1 MAAENRLAVALDY
14 SSEQQAL
21 ELFERLRGLVGV
33 FKVGS
38 ELFVAAGPPIV
49 RGLVERGASVFLDL
63 KFHDIPRTAA
73 ASAREAARL
82 GVFLLNVHASGGEE
96 MMRAAAH
103 SAREVRPE
111 VKVLGV
117 TVLTSLPAGAEEVLR
132 LAESARRAGLDG
144 VVAAP
149 AEVKILRR
157 NLGRDF
163 ILLTPGIR
171 PLWVAEG
178 SGREQADDQKRVA
191 TPAEA
196 ISAGADFIV
205 VGRPITAAADPAAAA
220 ARVVEE
226 IREALPSLW

>member
-21 ELFERLRGLVGV
+21 ELFERLRGLVGI

-38 ELFVAAGPPIV
+38 ELFVAAGPPVV
-49 RGLVERGASVFLDL
+49 RGLVERGAQIFLDL

-73 ASAREAARL
+73 ASAREASRL
-82 GVFLLNVHASGGEE
+82 GVFMLNVHASGGEE
-96 MMRAAAH
+96 MMRVAAQA
-103 SAREVRPE
+103 AREVRPE
-111 VKVLGV
+111 VKVLAV
-117 TVLTSLPAGAEEVLR
+117 TVLTSLPAGAEGVLR

-171 PLWVAEG
+171 PLWVAEAG
-178 SGREQADDQKRVA
+178 PADDQKRVA

-196 ISAGADFIV
+196 ISAGADYIV

-226 IREALPSLW
+226 IREALLSLW